1 MPLYLNKETEDNEE
15 VEDYDC
21 TKVIGNEIFYFGDI
35 TPENVLDFTEKF
47 RKLESGLLK
56 MGADIVGYTPSIRIN
71 IMSDGGD
78 LFSGFTAMNLIQ
90 KSRVHV
96 ITCAQ
101 GACCSAATFML
112 LGGKE
117 RKIGRN
123 AHILI
128 HQLSTGSFWGKFE
141 EMKDEMRT
149 ASKFMD
155 MIKDT
160 YTTHTKIPEKKLKKL
175 LKRDIYLVPEEC
187 IKYAIV
193 DDYD

>member
-1 MPLYLNKETEDNEE
+1 MPATETEEE
-15 VEDYDC
+15 DVVADC
-21 TKVIGNEIFYFGDI
+21 TKVVGNEMFYYGDI
-35 TPENVLDFTEKF
+35 TAESILDFTEKF

-56 MGADIVGYTPSIRIN
+56 MSADIIGYTPTIRVN

-78 LFSGFTAMNLIQ
+78 LFAGFTAMNILQ
-90 KSRVHV
+90 KSRVEVVTIAH
-96 ITCAQ
+96 

-117 RKIGRN
+117 RRIGRN

-149 ASKFMD
+149 ASKLMD
-155 MIKDT
+155 MIRRT
-160 YTTHTKIPEKKLKKL
+160 YFEHTKIPEKKMKKL
-175 LKRDIYLVPEEC
+175 LKRDIYLEPEEC

>member
-1 MPLYLNKETEDNEE
+1 MPQTETEEEE
-15 VEDYDC
+15 VTIDC
-21 TKVIGNEIFYFGDI
+21 TKVVGNEMFYYGDI
-35 TPENVLDFTEKF
+35 TSESILDFTEKF
-47 RKLESGLLK
+47 RKLECGLLK
-56 MGADIVGYTPSIRIN
+56 MSADIIGFTPTVRVN

-78 LFSGFTAMNLIQ
+78 LFAGFTAMNILQ
-90 KSRVHV
+90 RSRVHV
-96 ITCAQ
+96 VTVAH

-117 RKIGRN
+117 RRIGRN
-123 AHILI
+123 AHVLI

-149 ASKFMD
+149 ASKLMD
-155 MIKDT
+155 MIRRT
-160 YTTHTKIPEKKLKKL
+160 YFEHTKIPEKKMKKL
-175 LKRDIYLVPEEC
+175 LKRDIYLEPSEC

>member
-1 MPLYLNKETEDNEE
+1 MPYLNKESDDDEEE
-15 VEDYDC
+15 VLEVA
-21 TKVIGNEIFYFGDI
+21 KVIGNEIFYYGDI
-35 TPENVLDFTEKF
+35 TPENILEFTEKF
-47 RKLESGLLK
+47 RKLESWLLK
-56 MGADIVGYTPSIRIN
+56 MSSDLVGYVPTIRVN

-78 LFSGFTAMNLIQ
+78 LFSGFTAMNVIQ
-90 KSRVHV
+90 KSRVHT
-96 ITCAQ
+96 ITVAL

-141 EMKDEMRT
+141 EMKDEMRSC
-149 ASKFMD
+149 SKLMD
-155 MIKDT
+155 MIHKT
-160 YTTHTKIPEKKLKKL
+160 YTTMTTIPEKKLKKL
-175 LKRDIYLVPEEC
+175 MKRDIYLSPEEC
-187 IKYAIV
+187 IKYTIV

>member
-1 MPLYLNKETEDNEE
+1 MPATETEEE
-15 VEDYDC
+15 DVVADC
-21 TKVIGNEIFYFGDI
+21 TKVVGNEMFYYCDI
-35 TPENVLDFTEKF
+35 TAESILDFTEKF
-47 RKLESGLLK
+47 RKLENSLLK
-56 MGADIVGYTPSIRIN
+56 MSADIIGFVPNIKVN

-78 LFSGFTAMNLIQ
+78 LFSGFTVMNILQ

-96 ITCAQ
+96 VTVAH
-101 GACCSAATFML
+101 GVCCYAATFML

-117 RKIGRN
+117 RRIGKN

-149 ASKFMD
+149 ASKLMD
-155 MIKDT
+155 MIRRT
-160 YTTHTKIPEKKLKKL
+160 YFEHTKIPEKKLKKL
-175 LKRDIYLVPEEC
+175 LKRDIYLEPAEC